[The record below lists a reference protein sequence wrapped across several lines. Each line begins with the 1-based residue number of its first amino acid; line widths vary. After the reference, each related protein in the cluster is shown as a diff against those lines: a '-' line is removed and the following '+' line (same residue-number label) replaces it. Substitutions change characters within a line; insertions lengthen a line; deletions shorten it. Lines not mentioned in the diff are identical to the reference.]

1 MTINDGRL
9 IVDLFPGVF
18 LWMELTSS
26 TLIELSYIYSLASL
40 DSPSLRQ
47 QFTMTRFTLP
57 GYDVTERKVML
68 ETVHSI
74 LFNPLRNSILLRT
87 KFAKCNLRNKVSPHK
102 SSRLDLRNNIL
113 HILLNISQIQPSQ
126 LSSLTTLSSMVMPNL
141 LLRQFGLLLLRQS
154 HIIHLI

>member
-68 ETVHSI
+68 GNSS
-74 LFNPLRNSILLRT
+74 FNTFQST
-87 KFAKCNLRNKVSPHK
+87 KKLHLAK
-102 SSRLDLRNNIL
+102 D
-113 HILLNISQIQPSQ
+113 QI
-126 LSSLTTLSSMVMPNL
+126 
-141 LLRQFGLLLLRQS
+141 RQM
-154 HIIHLI
+154 